1 MKRFSIVNNGYNIE
15 EVNQF
20 IDVVIKKLEQI
31 SADNSN
37 YLVQLDELRRQIEI
51 EKSKQVNSE
60 IDVKVSKALIAAQ
73 ETTDKM
79 KELAKEEADLIVRE
93 AKENANAIIHE
104 ALIDAEKKQQE
115 YELLKKDY
123 NVYKTKVEALVK
135 AQLELLEEN
144 KEDNLLLTFIIFFF
158 IID

>member
-144 KEDNLLLTFIIFFF
+144 KEDN
-158 IID
+158 